1 MIYMSQFKI
10 VKVFFF
16 TILLIALGG
25 CSDEEGSGSSN
36 NGTGS
41 NQNLNDRVTGE
52 SANELL
58 SDNQFTN
65 LVIEA
70 VYIDGFRPEPSSLT
84 NLTNFLSER
93 LNKPGGIRLV
103 ERNIPAQTFDNYSI
117 EEVRQIEDAN
127 RTEFS
132 SGNTIAVF
140 VLFTDQAS
148 ENDMN
153 NRVVLGTAY
162 RNTSLVMF
170 QSTIEN
176 FSGGINQPSRVNV
189 ETSVYNHEFAHIM
202 GLVNLGSTPQSDHE
216 DANNARHCN
225 VAGCLMQA
233 QIEGGNIFDMM
244 GLMGSGVPQL
254 DAQCIA
260 DLRANGGR

>member
-1 MIYMSQFKI
+1 MSQFKI
-10 VKVFFF
+10 LRAFLF
-16 TILLIALGG
+16 TILLITLSS
-25 CSDEEGSGSSN
+25 CSDEEDSRSSN
-36 NGTGS
+36 DGAGS
-41 NQNLNDRVTGE
+41 NQNDRLTGE

-70 VYIDGFRPEPSSLT
+70 VYINGFRPEPSSLT
-84 NLTNFLSER
+84 NLINFLSER

-103 ERNIPAQTFDNYSI
+103 ERDIPAQTFNTYSI

-132 SGNTIAVF
+132 MGNTIAVF